1 MDEFFS
7 GLVRLLVSFE
17 VISIADNKFAVLIF
31 AMGCAI
37 IGLLIVVA
45 DLSFFLIR
53 GDSLLQL
60 QHSIR
65 NTLVFAFAWAA
76 GAFIIG
82 YIGQMARIFQVSLLA
97 CATVGIAWPVVFTKL
112 LDKFRQP
119 SDVQTPTEEE

>member
-1 MDEFFS
+1 MEEFFS
-7 GLVRLLVSFE
+7 GLVRLLLRFE
-17 VISIADNKFAVLIF
+17 VLSLADNEFAVLIF
-31 AMGCAI
+31 AMGCAF

-53 GDSLLQL
+53 GDSLLRL
-60 QHSIR
+60 QHSLR
-65 NTLVFAFAWAA
+65 NTLIFALAWAV

-112 LDKFRQP
+112 LDRLRQP
-119 SDVQTPTEEE
+119 SDVQTPTDEE